1 MAEPSLAQ
9 VFGENATQDTNLLT
23 IAKADLVAVGLAP
36 SATNSAESL
45 LVALLLKWQ
54 TILNDTNQANNIDQ
68 SVSITTATTPSFTN
82 RNNAVFIRDAIT
94 VEIDKPAGTLT
105 IDPDDY

>member
-1 MAEPSLAQ
+1 MAEPSLTD
-9 VFGENATQDTNLLT
+9 VFGANASQTATQLIIDKT
-23 IAKADLVAVGLAP
+23 DLVSVGL
-36 SATNSAESL
+36 SAASDNSAESL
-45 LVALLLKWQ
+45 FVAIMLKAQ
-54 TILNDTNQANNIDQ
+54 INLNDTNQANNIDQ